1 MSDSDSAKM
10 KKMNFHGVDSKNHD
24 LLVKEALQNL
34 PQSLVEEY
42 MTDANN
48 AARAELR
55 KINKLG
61 LITVDSQ
68 LGEVKKTRNEPKD
81 TVSYAK
87 IYKKHFAWIRTKQGA
102 RALEE
107 AGEAEFERLFAKN
120 VVQPTRTQYEKAGGV
135 YYSGPV
141 VSMKERPYLIGH
153 APVPLA
159 RRICRI
165 LNHHD
170 NIVAYFTT
178 KHTGHTMSMS
188 RSMSIPVTLA
198 LYTQDGAASADKAY
212 PLVEATRV
220 GDEFYLI
227 STATNVPKSHLEKYA
242 LVTIVDSRYGHHV
255 VGSPDGLFKRVAK
268 ALRRSGDQAIR
279 RSGDTRR
286 R

>member
-1 MSDSDSAKM
+1 M
-10 KKMNFHGVDSKNHD
+10 KKMNPQFYGVDSKNHR
-24 LLVKEALQNL
+24 LLVNEALQNL

-42 MTDANN
+42 TTHANK
-48 AARAELR
+48 AALTELR

-87 IYKKHFAWIRTKQGA
+87 IYKKHFAWIRSKQGA
-102 RALEE
+102 RALEK
-107 AGEAEFERLFAKN
+107 AGEAEFERLFDKN
-120 VVQPTRTQYEKAGGV
+120 IVQPTRKQYEKAGGV
-135 YYSGPV
+135 YHSGPV

-159 RRICRI
+159 RKICRT

-178 KHTGHTMSMS
+178 NHTGSGS
-188 RSMSIPVTLA
+188 GSGWRAMSIPVTLV
-198 LYTQDGAASADKAY
+198 LYTQEGTASADKAY

-268 ALRRSGDQAIR
+268 ALRR
-279 RSGDTRR
+279 
-286 R
+286 

>member
-1 MSDSDSAKM
+1 MSTKSDKIFFYFSMLDSTKM
-10 KKMNFHGVDSKNHD
+10 KKINFHGVDTKNHD

-34 PQSLVEEY
+34 PQSLNMYSEY
-42 MTDANN
+42 MTHENK
-48 AARAELR
+48 AARTELR
-55 KINKLG
+55 KINRLG

-81 TVSYAK
+81 TVLYAK
-87 IYKKHFAWIRTKQGA
+87 IFKKHSAWIRTKQGA

-107 AGEAEFERLFAKN
+107 AGEAEFQRLFDKN
-120 VVQPTRTQYEKAGGV
+120 VVQPTRAQYEKAGGV

-178 KHTGHTMSMS
+178 KHTGHTGSGSGS
-188 RSMSIPVTLA
+188 RAMSIPVTLV
-198 LYTQDGAASADKAY
+198 LYTLDGAASADKAY

-242 LVTIVDSRYGHHV
+242 LVTIVDSHYGHHV
-255 VGSPDGLFKRVAK
+255 VGSPDGLFKRVAN
-268 ALRRSGDQAIR
+268 ALRR
-279 RSGDTRR
+279 
-286 R
+286 